1 MKLFDAFR
9 GHREQ
14 RPDEPAFMIASG
26 DRALPI
32 SWRQFTDDIAVIAW
46 LIDKHEVKTVALI
59 GENSYEWMATHAAC
73 LFTGTTVV
81 PLDVNLDAEEIS
93 RRLKF
98 VGADVLV
105 HSSLYADKA
114 HEVAAMTPGLKTG
127 GFGTRKTDLVLNAGH
142 LAIKAG
148 FKTIWQRPCRVRDGE
163 TAMIVFTSGTTSEPR
178 GAELTV
184 AGIEAFA
191 DSTAISLP
199 MRPGE
204 RSLMVLPLHHI
215 FGVCVAYL
223 LLSRGV
229 VPGVCP
235 DFRRLYDAV
244 ERFAADYLFL
254 VPALVDVLAGKIE
267 RRGRSAEEALGYP
280 LRWIL
285 SGGAAMPRRVYERMT
300 ALGVKVLC
308 GYGLT
313 ETTALYSMDPSDGE
327 IAVGSAGRRSQLPEC
342 ETTVSASGELL
353 TRGPGVMKG
362 YFRNPEKTAAAID
375 ADGWLHTGDLGRI
388 DADGNVWITGRA
400 SRTIVLSSGKKI
412 APEELEEKLHAIPG
426 VLEAVVS
433 GDGESREIRAE
444 VYASVSEETVRRAVG
459 ELNLRL
465 PVYKRIGTVT
475 TRSDPFPRTASGK
488 IKYS

>member
-1 MKLFDAFR
+1 
-9 GHREQ
+9 
-14 RPDEPAFMIASG
+14 
-26 DRALPI
+26 
-32 SWRQFTDDIAVIAW
+32 
-46 LIDKHEVKTVALI
+46 
-59 GENSYEWMATHAAC
+59 
-73 LFTGTTVV
+73 
-81 PLDVNLDAEEIS
+81 
-93 RRLKF
+93 
-98 VGADVLV
+98 
-105 HSSLYADKA
+105 
-114 HEVAAMTPGLKTG
+114 
-127 GFGTRKTDLVLNAGH
+127 
-142 LAIKAG
+142 
-148 FKTIWQRPCRVRDGE
+148 
-163 TAMIVFTSGTTSEPR
+163 
-178 GAELTV
+178 
-184 AGIEAFA
+184 
-191 DSTAISLP
+191 
-199 MRPGE
+199 
-204 RSLMVLPLHHI
+204 
-215 FGVCVAYL
+215 
-223 LLSRGV
+223 
-229 VPGVCP
+229 
-235 DFRRLYDAV
+235 
-244 ERFAADYLFL
+244 
-254 VPALVDVLAGKIE
+254 
-267 RRGRSAEEALGYP
+267 
-280 LRWIL
+280 
-285 SGGAAMPRRVYERMT
+285 
-300 ALGVKVLC
+300 
-308 GYGLT
+308 
-313 ETTALYSMDPSDGE
+313 MDPSDGE